1 MEKVFIA
8 SKTEMWHTFCPIT
21 FMCGI
26 EEQDPRKGNVE
37 VGPDSRDHFELAHVQ
52 EDEGDLSKALQ

>member
-1 MEKVFIA
+1 MV
-8 SKTEMWHTFCPIT
+8 ST
-21 FMCGI
+21 I

-37 VGPDSRDHFELAHVQ
+37 VGPDFRDHFELAHVQ